1 MKNNRKKEP
10 HKKNNCDNG
19 KKYLNEVLSMIELEI
34 LKLAEYI
41 FKKNRS
47 IIDNDYQNIYLKI
60 VSLIFQII
68 IISKLEYRDIIE
80 VRESS
85 LIKYPIER
93 FKHHRNKLWNE
104 KQISNSTSLFSK
116 ESTNNFEE
124 HFSDE
129 ILNSIIS
136 NISNIIKSD
145 EFKIEYI
152 GFLFEEVFSKK
163 LYIDND
169 IISIRDTEEKK
180 YSGVFYTHT
189 DIVKF
194 IVDKTLLKYRN
205 ANIDEI
211 LGLKIVDPA
220 MGSGYFLL
228 EAIRYLSEI
237 LSTDNKISIK
247 EAKKLIATKCIYGV
261 DKNNLSADIARFCI
275 WIEVGCKYNEIY
287 SIYDKIKCGDSLLS
301 IPYDELITD
310 ELCIYNK
317 NELSNKEFRIIENY
331 FKLEEIENY
340 ELNPF
345 NWVIEFPDVF
355 LDRNRKIKKDSG
367 FDIILGNPPWGK
379 MKININEFYRYN
391 DKNSHSLQ
399 GRDLVEHIE
408 KNMQKDNLNYN
419 KKFIKAYSKVLNKI
433 GLFNN
438 QSCNIDGKSTGG
450 DNDLYKL
457 FLELSHIILK
467 KEGSLGFV
475 IPSSFCF
482 AEGATGLRHL
492 YLNNGS
498 IQYLVNMDNKKKI
511 FNIHSSYKFSILIYK
526 KCEDKNK
533 IENAVFNISNL
544 EDLKKENF
552 KYIPKIHYNEKT
564 IKYCGGELCT
574 IPEVDSQ
581 KELDLLIKTYSEHP
595 RLGVNLDDK
604 WNIRFT
610 RELDMTKDSDQFI
623 TKEGLVD
630 LYKGNDDLICEIYNE
645 HMPLYEGRMV
655 HQYDNSYRKYISGQG
670 RTSKWDKLDYNDKYI
685 HPHYYV
691 SKSYINSKKIL
702 TNMPR
707 ASFCDITG
715 QTNQR
720 TVLATLIPSDCVCG
734 NKVPTCRFDTKDIRL
749 HLMWIGIA
757 NSFIV
762 DWLIRKRM
770 TTTLNFFH
778 WYQIPFP
785 RIDVN
790 STICKEIVFRVIK
803 LVCIND
809 KTQEVWEIVKN
820 YYDDE
825 IINKYREELDML
837 SRESVRLELECIV
850 SKLFKL
856 SLEDLALIL
865 YSFNNIDKSQPYLD
879 GDKSYNYKNKPQSF
893 VTRDMVL
900 YEYSKYIG
908 LSPHIDIVELY
919 KRKDIDIS
927 KNTEIY
933 RYLDDRIN
941 RYLELDAKPYNYID

>member
-1 MKNNRKKEP
+1 MKNNEKTVPNKKSKYDEE
-10 HKKNNCDNG
+10 
-19 KKYLNEVLSMIELEI
+19 KKYLNEVLSIINLEI
-34 LKLAEYI
+34 LKLADDI
-41 FKKNRS
+41 FKKNRVM
-47 IIDNDYQNIYLKI
+47 IENDCQNVYLKI
-60 VSLIFQII
+60 ISLIFQII
-68 IISKLEYRDIIE
+68 IISKLENKGILE
-80 VRESS
+80 NKKSS
-85 LIKYPIER
+85 LIKDNINR
-93 FKHHRNKLWNE
+93 FKYNRKKLWNE
-104 KQISNSTSLFSK
+104 KEIINSTSLFSK
-116 ESTNNFEE
+116 ESTDKVEE
-124 HFSDE
+124 YLSNE
-129 ILNSIIS
+129 ILESTIS
-136 NISNIIKSD
+136 NIYKVIKSD
-145 EFKIEYI
+145 QFNIEYI
-152 GFLFEEVFSKK
+152 GFLFEEIFSKK
-163 LYIDND
+163 LCVNNNR
-169 IISIRDTEEKK
+169 ISIRDTEEKK
-180 YSGVFYTHT
+180 YSGIFYTHT
-189 DIVKF
+189 DMVKF
-194 IVDKTLLKYRN
+194 IVDKTLVKYKN

-211 LGLKIVDPA
+211 LELKILDPA

-228 EAIRYLSEI
+228 EAIRYLAEI
-237 LSTDNKISIK
+237 IIKNNKMSIK

-261 DKNNLSADIARFCI
+261 DKNNLSVDITRFCI
-275 WIEVGCKYNEIY
+275 WLEVECEYNEIY
-287 SIYDKIKCGDSLLS
+287 AIYDKIKCGDSLLS

-310 ELCIYNK
+310 ELCSHDK
-317 NELSNKEFRIIENY
+317 NNLRNKEFEIIENY
-331 FKLEEIENY
+331 FKLEKIEYY

-345 NWVIEFPDVF
+345 NWFIEFSDVF
-355 LDRNRKIKKDSG
+355 LDANRQIKKDGG
-367 FDIILGNPPWGK
+367 FDIVLGNPPWGK

-391 DKNSHSLQ
+391 
-399 GRDLVEHIE
+399 E
-408 KNMQKDNLNYN
+408 KNLCRSKGCGLLTPGDKIIQKNDLEHN
-419 KKFIKAYSKVLNKI
+419 KKLIKAYSRVLNKI
-433 GLFNN
+433 GLFKS
-438 QSCNIDGKSTGG
+438 QSHNIDGKSTGG

-457 FLELSHIILK
+457 FLELAHNILK
-467 KEGSLGFV
+467 KDGDLGFV

-492 YLNNGS
+492 YLKNGN
-498 IQYLVNMDNKKKI
+498 IQYLVNMNNKKKI
-511 FNIHSSYKFSILIYK
+511 FNIHTSYKFSILIYK
-526 KCEDKNK
+526 KCEDKNT
-533 IENAVFNISNL
+533 IENAIFNISNL
-544 EDLKKENF
+544 ADLKKKNF
-552 KYIPKIHYNEKT
+552 EYIPKIRYNEKT
-564 IKYCGGELCT
+564 IEYCGGELYT

-581 KELDLLIKTYSEHP
+581 KELDLLIKMYAEHP
-595 RLGVNLDDK
+595 RLGLNLDDK
-604 WNIRFT
+604 WNIGFT
-610 RELDMTKDSDQFI
+610 RELDMTKDSHQFI
-623 TKEGLVD
+623 TKESLVS
-630 LYKGNDDLICEIYNE
+630 LNKKNDNLICEVCDEY
-645 HMPLYEGRMV
+645 MPLYEGRMV
-655 HQYDNSYRKYISGQG
+655 HQYDNSYRKYISGEG

-685 HPHYYV
+685 YPHYYV
-691 SKSYINSKKIL
+691 SKSYINEKNIP

-720 TVLATLIPSDCVCG
+720 TVLATLIPSNCVCG

-749 HLMWIGIA
+749 HLMWIGMA

-809 KTQEVWEIVKN
+809 KTEEVWEIIKN

-825 IINKYREELDML
+825 IVNKYREKLGML

-865 YSFNNIDKSQPYLD
+865 YSFNNIDKSQMYLD
-879 GDKSYNYKNKPQSF
+879 GDTAYNNKSKSQSF

-908 LSPHIDIVELY
+908 LSTHINIIELY

-927 KNTEIY
+927 KNIKKHI
-933 RYLDDRIN
+933 YLDDRVN